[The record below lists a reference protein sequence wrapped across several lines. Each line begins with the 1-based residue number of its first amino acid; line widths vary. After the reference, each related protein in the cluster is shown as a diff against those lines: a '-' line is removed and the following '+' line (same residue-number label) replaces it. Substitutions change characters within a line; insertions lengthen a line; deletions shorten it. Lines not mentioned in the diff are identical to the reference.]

1 MATMNI
7 SLSDE
12 MKTWIERQA
21 RGVRY
26 SNTSDYIRDLV
37 RRDQERQE
45 AIAEI
50 QAEIDAARESGPSK
64 PLDLNDY
71 IARKLAMH
79 GG

>member
-7 SLSDE
+7 SLPDE
-12 MKTWIERQA
+12 MKAWIEQQA
-21 RGVRY
+21 KGVRY
-26 SNTSDYIRDLV
+26 SNTSDYVRDLV

-50 QAEIDAARESGPSK
+50 QAEIDAARETGPAE
-64 PLDLNDY
+64 PFDLDAFV
-71 IARKLAMH
+71 ARKLGAH